1 MEFGSD
7 ALFQAT
13 SAQAGDKLLEFIDT
27 KLSNQAM
34 AQTCIFGLG
43 VLAARFP
50 RGQFNLVDKTL
61 IAIDAV
67 IKQHPSGSSNVADNA
82 ISALGKLVYFQVES
96 ADIAN
101 RFLSSLPLKTD
112 NEEAQAVHYLF
123 FDQISQKNALLA
135 QVAPQVKTAVAAI
148 VELDTK
154 EPKLEILSDKGRAKY
169 QEIQALLA

>member
-13 SAQAGDKLLEFIDT
+13 SAQAGEKLLEFIDV

-34 AQTCIFGLG
+34 SQTCIFGLG

-50 RGQFNLVDKTL
+50 RGQFTLVDKTL

-67 IKQHPSGSSNVADNA
+67 IKQHPSESGNVADNA
-82 ISALGKLVYFQVES
+82 YSALGKLVYFQVES
-96 ADIAN
+96 ADIASK
-101 RFLSSLPLKTD
+101 FLAALPLKTD

-123 FDQISQKNALLA
+123 FDQIA
-135 QVAPQVKTAVAAI
+135 
-148 VELDTK
+148 
-154 EPKLEILSDKGRAKY
+154 
-169 QEIQALLA
+169 